1 MSRSQEE
8 PGRWNPYLA
17 GALSGL
23 LSVLSVWVAG
33 KYLGAS
39 TTFVRT
45 AGMIESLFGSERLA
59 QMPYFVRY
67 APKIDWQWMF
77 VVGIFV
83 GALIAARQSKS
94 FKWQAVPD
102 MWQGR
107 FGPGK
112 AKRAATAFLGG
123 VIALFGARLAGG
135 CPSGHGLSG
144 SLQLSV
150 SGLIALVCFF
160 VGGAI
165 VARLIYQ
172 RR

>member
-1 MSRSQEE
+1 MSRFQEE

-23 LSVLSVWVAG
+23 LSILSVWAAG

-45 AGMIESLFGSERLA
+45 AGMVENLFGPERLA

-77 VVGIFV
+77 VAGIFV
-83 GALIAARQSKS
+83 GALISAWRSGS
-94 FKWQAVPD
+94 FKWQAVPG

-107 FGPGK
+107 FGAGK
-112 AKRAATAFLGG
+112 AKRAAVAFMGG
-123 VIALFGARLAGG
+123 IIALFGARLAGG
-135 CPSGHGLSG
+135 
-144 SLQLSV
+144 
-150 SGLIALVCFF
+150 
-160 VGGAI
+160 
-165 VARLIYQ
+165 
-172 RR
+172 